1 MQTTF
6 CDIVDI
12 GRYKRRDY
20 SMKGSFKIGKIKGIL
35 IEVNA
40 SWFVIFALV
49 TYTLASGYFPVYY
62 PDFDPTTRWV
72 SSSAIALLF
81 FVSVLLHELSHSLVS
96 LKLGM
101 PVKSITLFIF
111 GGIAQIEQEPDEP
124 MKELKMA
131 IAGPGMSIFLFGLF
145 LLLSIIF
152 KNFGAPEAAVV
163 SLGYLST
170 INLSLAIFNLVPAFP
185 LDGGRVLRAI
195 IWRFT
200 GNLQKS
206 TKITSAMGSI
216 FGYFLIAFG
225 VLLLLNNYIIN
236 GIWLVFIGWF
246 INQMS
251 KDSYQSMLLSDIFDK
266 INIREFMTGKVV
278 TVDRSMSVQ
287 ELVDNYFYKYKFAI
301 FPVSQDGR
309 IIGIVS
315 AASVKQLE
323 TGARS
328 QATVG
333 SITTPLSDKLI
344 ISPDDI
350 VSTAMTRLRSNGI
363 GRVLVMDQNN
373 LLGIVSNTDILNYLW
388 IRNQINK

>member
-96 LKLGM
+96 IKLGM

-200 GNLQKS
+200 GNLQRS

-323 TGARS
+323 TGTRS

-363 GRVLVMDQNN
+363 GRVLVMDQDN

>member
-1 MQTTF
+1 
-6 CDIVDI
+6 
-12 GRYKRRDY
+12 
-20 SMKGSFKIGKIKGIL
+20 MKGSFKIGKIKGIQ

-62 PDFDPTTRWV
+62 PNFDSTTRWV
-72 SSSAIALLF
+72 SSSIIALLF
-81 FVSVLLHELSHSLVS
+81 FFSVLLHELSHSLVS

-111 GGIAQIEQEPDEP
+111 GGIAQIEKEPDEP

-131 IAGPGMSIFLFGLF
+131 IAGPAMSIFLFGLF
-145 LLLSIIF
+145 FLLSIIF

-163 SLGYLST
+163 SLDYLST

-195 IWRFT
+195 VWRFT
-200 GNLQKS
+200 GNLQKA
-206 TKITSAMGSI
+206 TRIASAMGSI

-225 VLLLLNNYIIN
+225 VLLLLSNYIIN

-251 KDSYQSMLLSDIFDK
+251 KESYQSMMLSDIFDK
-266 INIREFMTGKVV
+266 INTREFMTGKVV
-278 TVDRSMSVQ
+278 TVDRNVSVQ
-287 ELVDNYFYKYKFAI
+287 ELVDNYFYKYKFAV
-301 FPVSQDGR
+301 FPVIQNGS

-315 AASVKQLE
+315 AAKVKQLE
-323 TGARS
+323 TGAWS
-328 QATVG
+328 QTTVG
-333 SITTPLSDKLI
+333 SITTPLSDSLVV
-344 ISPDDI
+344 SPEDV
-350 VSTAMTRLRSNGI
+350 VSTAMTKLRSNGV
-363 GRVLVMDQNN
+363 GRVLVLDQNN

>member
-1 MQTTF
+1 
-6 CDIVDI
+6 
-12 GRYKRRDY
+12 
-20 SMKGSFKIGKIKGIL
+20 MKGSFKIGKIKGIL

-62 PDFDPTTRWV
+62 PDFDSTTRWV
-72 SSSAIALLF
+72 SSSVIALLF

-101 PVKSITLFIF
+101 PVKRITLFIF

-131 IAGPGMSIFLFGLF
+131 IAGPAMSIFLFGLF
-145 LLLSIIF
+145 FLLSIIF
-152 KNFGAPEAAVV
+152 KNFGAPEAAIV
-163 SLGYLST
+163 SLDYLST

-195 IWRFT
+195 IWRFS

-278 TVDRSMSVQ
+278 TVDRSISVQ

-315 AASVKQLE
+315 AANVKQIE

-328 QATVG
+328 QTTVG

-363 GRVLVMDQNN
+363 GRVLVMDQDN

>member
-145 LLLSIIF
+145 FLLSIIF

-216 FGYFLIAFG
+216 FGYFLITFG

-323 TGARS
+323 TGTRS

-363 GRVLVMDQNN
+363 GRVLVMDQDN

>member
-1 MQTTF
+1 
-6 CDIVDI
+6 
-12 GRYKRRDY
+12 
-20 SMKGSFKIGKIKGIL
+20 MKGSFKIGKIKGIQ

-62 PDFDPTTRWV
+62 PNFDSTTRWV
-72 SSSAIALLF
+72 SSSIIALLF
-81 FVSVLLHELSHSLVS
+81 FFSVLLHELSHSLVS

-111 GGIAQIEQEPDEP
+111 GGIAQIEKEPDEP

-131 IAGPGMSIFLFGLF
+131 IAGPAMSIFLFGLF
-145 LLLSIIF
+145 FLLSIIF

-163 SLGYLST
+163 SLDYLST

-195 IWRFT
+195 VWRFT
-200 GNLQKS
+200 GNLQKA
-206 TKITSAMGSI
+206 TRIASAMGSI

-225 VLLLLNNYIIN
+225 VLLLLSNYIIN

-251 KDSYQSMLLSDIFDK
+251 KESYQSRMLSDIFDK
-266 INIREFMTGKVV
+266 INTREFMTGKVV
-278 TVDRSMSVQ
+278 TVDRNVSVQ
-287 ELVDNYFYKYKFAI
+287 ELVDNYFYKYKFAV
-301 FPVSQDGR
+301 FPVIQNGS

-315 AASVKQLE
+315 AAKVKQLE
-323 TGARS
+323 TGAWS
-328 QATVG
+328 QTTVG
-333 SITTPLSDKLI
+333 SITTPLSDSLVV
-344 ISPDDI
+344 SPEDV
-350 VSTAMTRLRSNGI
+350 VSTAMTKLRSNGV
-363 GRVLVMDQNN
+363 GRVLVLDQNN